1 VPNIDRLLDRN
12 RAFARSDARQNLH
25 GLMPRQQVFV
35 ITCID
40 PRVDPAAVLGLQLGD
55 APVLRNAGGRVTA
68 GAIEDVAFISYMV
81 ETMGLEGPLFE
92 VAVIHHTQCG
102 TGFLADESFRH
113 GFAGRTGF
121 DEKALADEAVT
132 DPAATVRADVGR
144 LLAAPQVS
152 PRITVSGHVY
162 DLETGLVATIVSATA
177 PQRVQHGHGA

>member
-1 VPNIDRLLDRN
+1 
-12 RAFARSDARQNLH
+12 
-25 GLMPRQQVFV
+25 MP
-35 ITCID
+35 
-40 PRVDPAAVLGLQLGD
+40 
-55 APVLRNAGGRVTA
+55 RNAGGRLTV

-162 DLETGLVATIVSATA
+162 DLETGLVSTIVSATA
-177 PQRVQHGHGA
+177 PQRVQHGHGHERAADVIDLFRAGEPVDVVAAEFGLSRDEVEDALRVDTRRAA